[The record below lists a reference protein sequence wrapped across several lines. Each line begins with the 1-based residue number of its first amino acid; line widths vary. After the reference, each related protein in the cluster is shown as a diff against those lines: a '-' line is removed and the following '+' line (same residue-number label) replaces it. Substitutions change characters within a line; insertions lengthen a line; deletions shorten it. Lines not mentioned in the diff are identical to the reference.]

1 VVEGGQ
7 QEEGWLA
14 ERGGPTAAWYGRTE
28 KRSRPL
34 CRSRLLSSDQTWLAR
49 LEKLDSRGQ
58 LPGRMFSLLKG
69 RLSLRA
75 HTKTIACKFSC
86 HWASVRCYIIRSS
99 PSPSLR
105 QAIGPARARPNSCSQ
120 PGDGSRQRWPFRRSR
135 SRAAAGATQS
145 GRRGSCALRRRPHRT
160 VRGGENRE
168 RMGEWLKDGVPTQR
182 EWGKLTKP
190 LPFSGWP

>member
-1 VVEGGQ
+1 MVFVC
-7 QEEGWLA
+7 A
-14 ERGGPTAAWYGRTE
+14 RNER
-28 KRSRPL
+28 RPL
-34 CRSRLLSSDQTWLAR
+34 RRKHPAW
-49 LEKLDSRGQ
+49 Q
-58 LPGRMFSLLKG
+58 LPSRVDHFVEAGSCHRTRRGLRVSRSSTREGSCQAGCFLLKG

-105 QAIGPARARPNSCSQ
+105 QARGPARARPNSCSQ